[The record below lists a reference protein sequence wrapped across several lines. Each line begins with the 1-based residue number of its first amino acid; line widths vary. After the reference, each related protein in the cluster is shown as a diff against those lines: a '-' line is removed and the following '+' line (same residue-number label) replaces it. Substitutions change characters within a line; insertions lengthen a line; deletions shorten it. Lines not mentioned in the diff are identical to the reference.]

1 MFTAV
6 DQKFLLGFLCGVP
19 QWSSWRYFI
28 GLMNLFLLY
37 YIIFFYYINI
47 LSLINLYLEKY
58 KIIKVTTS
66 YIVFFIVARWFS
78 KSMTFVKWKLPL
90 KHPIERRSIKSQ
102 SNTSKNNLNIH
113 RSTIWSTLNQQNI
126 AAKSS
131 HMVLLS
137 LFSHTINRL
146 ITNRSRQKINIIF
159 NRLSGD
165 WVVGFIILNEV
176 SISQLITGQSV
187 CYFEVADQRMI
198 EWLFV
203 YGSFRGKQS
212 MHF

>member
-1 MFTAV
+1 MQNKKVYWLCLPLSIGNF
-6 DQKFLLGFLCGVP
+6 FWEFLCGLP

-28 GLMNLFLLY
+28 GLMNLFFALLY
-37 YIIFFYYINI
+37 FIFYYINI

-113 RSTIWSTLNQQNI
+113 RSTTWLTLNQQNI
-126 AAKSS
+126 ATK
-131 HMVLLS
+131 V
-137 LFSHTINRL
+137 HTWYFYHR
-146 ITNRSRQKINIIF
+146 F
-159 NRLSGD
+159 YM
-165 WVVGFIILNEV
+165 
-176 SISQLITGQSV
+176 QSP
-187 CYFEVADQRMI
+187 D
-198 EWLFV
+198 
-203 YGSFRGKQS
+203 
-212 MHF
+212 